1 VIEIEITAELA
12 GRRLDHILAAALP
25 QFSRARIQEWID
37 RGRVSVN
44 GDARKASYKPRAGE
58 KAIVEPAPPTPL
70 RAEPEQ
76 IPLDILYE
84 DADFIAVNKPAGLV
98 VHAGAGR
105 TGGTLVNALLHHF
118 ETLSAVGG
126 ELRPGIVHRL
136 DAGTSGVLLVAR
148 HDAAHRAL
156 AAQFA
161 GRTVDKIY
169 WALVEREVKGEGGV
183 IDKAI
188 ARDPVRRTR
197 MTARLATGRAAHS
210 EYKVLRRFAGCTLV
224 EVRIGTGRTHQI
236 RVHLAS
242 IGHPVAGDALYGAKA
257 LPGLPRPWLHARSIG
272 FDHPRTGQRML
283 LEAPLAPELQAWL
296 AGLR

>member
-1 VIEIEITAELA
+1 MIEIEITAAHA

-25 QFSRARIQEWID
+25 GFSRARIQEWIG
-37 RGRVSVN
+37 RGKVRVN

-58 KAIVEPAPPTPL
+58 VARVEPEPPPPL
-70 RAEPEQ
+70 RAEPER

-84 DADFIAVNKPAGLV
+84 DADLAAVNKPAGLA

-105 TGGTLVNALLHHF
+105 ARGTLVNALLHHF
-118 ETLSAVGG
+118 GTLSAAGG

-161 GRTVDKIY
+161 RRSVDKLY
-169 WALVEREVKGEGGV
+169 WALVEREVQGAGGV
-183 IDKAI
+183 IDKPI

-197 MTARLATGRAAHS
+197 MTARLAGGRAAYS
-210 EYKVLRRFAGCTLV
+210 EYRVLRRFAGCTLV

-242 IGHPVAGDALYGAKA
+242 IGHPVAGDTLYGAKA
-257 LPGLPRPWLHARSIG
+257 LPGLARPWLHARSIG
-272 FDHPRTGQRML
+272 FEHPGTGERMS
-283 LEAPLAPELQAWL
+283 LEAPLAPELEAWL
-296 AGLR
+296 AALS